1 MRSHKTN
8 AGLSKEPTMT
18 MDAARKVKLGQR
30 WICYACSARFYD
42 LQRPQPICPKC
53 QADQRESPVFA
64 KPKRK
69 RAKKAAAEP
78 APAALESV
86 DSETLAAA
94 DEIDDLDADL
104 DAGVDDDLDKD

>member
-1 MRSHKTN
+1 MS
-8 AGLSKEPTMT
+8 

-30 WICYACSARFYD
+30 WVCYVCAARFYD
-42 LQRPQPICPKC
+42 LHRPEPICPKC

-69 RAKKAAAEP
+69 RAKKAAAEA
-78 APAALESV
+78 APTVLEPV

-94 DEIDDLDADL
+94 DDIEDLDDNLDAD
-104 DAGVDDDLDKD
+104 VDDDLGKD